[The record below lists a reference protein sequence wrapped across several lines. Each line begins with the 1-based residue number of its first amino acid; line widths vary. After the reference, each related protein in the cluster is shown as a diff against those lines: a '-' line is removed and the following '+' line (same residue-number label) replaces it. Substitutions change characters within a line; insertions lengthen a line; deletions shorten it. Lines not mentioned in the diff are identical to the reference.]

1 MVATIVPAPAGHTVE
16 PFRVGLNGGTAYW
29 MARFS
34 EAAYRRLPDGS
45 PDAVKILAELKADD
59 DGVLAVTPFHDHG
72 ASAVLIEHDNYF
84 ALAFRGTDEPRDWLD
99 NFNMIPKVALF
110 GSFHRGFFD
119 ATDRLWPSLLAHY
132 QLTRARLR
140 ETSSHPKGL
149 FITGH
154 SLGGAMATVA
164 AAQLIH
170 RDVGFTGVYTFGQ
183 PRVMRPKTADVFN
196 VRAQARFYRF
206 QNNNDIVTRMPSRAS
221 GYSHVGSYVHI
232 NQDRSI
238 VREPGLWLQFLDV
251 KDGIADDIHDRDFG
265 TITDHYM
272 ADYLLAI
279 TPWDLQLSS

>member
-1 MVATIVPAPAGHTVE
+1 
-16 PFRVGLNGGTAYW
+16 
-29 MARFS
+29 
-34 EAAYRRLPDGS
+34 
-45 PDAVKILAELKADD
+45 
-59 DGVLAVTPFHDHG
+59 
-72 ASAVLIEHDNYF
+72 
-84 ALAFRGTDEPRDWLD
+84 
-99 NFNMIPKVALF
+99 
-110 GSFHRGFFD
+110 
-119 ATDRLWPSLLAHY
+119 
-132 QLTRARLR
+132 
-140 ETSSHPKGL
+140 
-149 FITGH
+149 
-154 SLGGAMATVA
+154 MATVA